1 MKQNL
6 LAGIVWSFVLLT
18 NATPTAYAQALLD
31 DEEFVS
37 EFNFVQTDD
46 FDFTKILPAPPEP
59 GSLAAQADLETVLQ
73 VQAWRTPEQVAWA
86 KRADIGDLFDFA
98 DVLGEW
104 FAEENLPVTAAL
116 LSDVDSDLSEGIFAS
131 KDFFAR
137 PRPFVANDHV
147 KPCVKL
153 YQGMSYPSGHTLSF
167 FVEAG
172 VLAEIF
178 PEKRT
183 YLFDFALK
191 LAWGRVIGGVHYPTD
206 LVGSRVFAAAIVE
219 ELNKN
224 AAFRAAVESSRAEIA
239 AMMETNNGPTRNR
252 VGE

>member
-1 MKQNL
+1 MKQL
-6 LAGIVWSFVLLT
+6 FAAGILWAVALLT
-18 NATPTAYAQALLD
+18 GVSPMAHAQTSLDNEGQAT
-31 DEEFVS
+31 EFH
-37 EFNFVQTDD
+37 FLQTDD
-46 FDFTKILPAPPEP
+46 FDFATILPAPPEP
-59 GSLAAQADLETVLQ
+59 GSIAAQADLETVLQ

-86 KRADIGDLFDFA
+86 KRANIGDLFDFA
-98 DVLGEW
+98 DVLGKW
-104 FAEENLPVTAAL
+104 FTEENLPVTAAL

-137 PRPFVANDHV
+137 PRPFVANYHV

-153 YQGMSYPSGHTLSF
+153 YQGMSYPSGHTVSF

-183 YLFDFALK
+183 YLFNFAQK

-206 LVGSRVFAAAIVE
+206 LVGGRLFAAAIVE

-224 AAFRAAVESSRAEIA
+224 AAFRAALKNSRAEIKA
-239 AMMETNNGPTRNR
+239 KLKTNRRDLGKD
-252 VGE
+252 